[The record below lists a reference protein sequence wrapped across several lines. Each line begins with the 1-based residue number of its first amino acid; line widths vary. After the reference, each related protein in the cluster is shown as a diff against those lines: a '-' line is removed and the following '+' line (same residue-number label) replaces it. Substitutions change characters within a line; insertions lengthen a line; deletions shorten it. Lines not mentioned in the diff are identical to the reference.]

1 MRQAKGRLGIYIVW
15 VHTLYSVYTVFL
27 SLALRFPPFPMSI
40 CYLCFTVRTNSF
52 SLNLQ
57 VKTRNLSIWSISNF
71 NEIILNLFDRII
83 IGNPKKSIIDLKTN
97 GSCAIFLRIFFHSFE
112 EKKRLQ
118 YKVKIDVARK
128 NGNLTPQQKHDK
140 SIWFRYNQWLMGHK
154 LIN

>member
-1 MRQAKGRLGIYIVW
+1 MRQAKSVW
-15 VHTLYSVYTVFL
+15 AFTSCEYTHYTQFILTLSL
-27 SLALRFPPFPMSI
+27 SLALRFPPFPSFPMSI
-40 CYLCFTVRTNSF
+40 RHLCFTVRTNSF

-57 VKTRNLSIWSISNF
+57 VKTRNLTIWSISNF

-112 EKKRLQ
+112 EKKLQ

-128 NGNLTPQQKHDK
+128 KWEFNTPTKTWQIDLISLQSVINGT
-140 SIWFRYNQWLMGHK
+140 
-154 LIN
+154 